1 MARKWRRGSLGKT
14 SLSGANHVNES
25 TTPAQTSDNVQD
37 NKDIQINQMN
47 DERMSPTKE
56 EASSAT
62 EPSNYSSSSKKTI
75 IATTSVMVET
85 PRTST
90 DITPLS
96 SSGRSQRVRKK
107 PKHLDND
114 DLEVD
119 WGITGQSS
127 YTKNANI
134 LFEKSIKKSSV
145 PNQEQAAVTTSSPTI
160 SSDIEV

>member
-14 SLSGANHVNES
+14 SLSGANHGNES

-37 NKDIQINQMN
+37 SKDIPINQMN

-56 EASSAT
+56 EA
-62 EPSNYSSSSKKTI
+62 
-75 IATTSVMVET
+75 TTPVMVET

-90 DITPLS
+90 DIIPPS

-134 LFEKSIKKSSV
+134 LFEKSTKKSSP
-145 PNQEQAAVTTSSPTI
+145 PNQEQAAAPTISPTI